1 MLEIPEQ
8 EKVFYFFLL
17 LFVLEKS
24 LLLETFLLE
33 MMRGDTVGLW
43 LLWSSF

>member
-8 EKVFYFFLL
+8 EKVYFFLL